1 MRCKDIPVSIFVLFH
16 YLRRKFNIFSEKR
29 KFIYSMTTQI
39 ALVYHLFQYILN
51 KMREK
56 ILIINHDDYILPRW
70 IKVWGIPS
78 IPIYCSFQINN
89 HSNFQEETLQW
100 FSIWYFPSYPVMKWV
115 WFFRTKSPSLYFLN
129 TFTLQK
135 ISFFYCRGSMKNIQ
149 CAAK

>member
-1 MRCKDIPVSIFVLFH
+1 MKCYFIICEVN
-16 YLRRKFNIFSEKR
+16 LRYSQKKR

-39 ALVYHLFQYILN
+39 ALVYHLFQYFLD
-51 KMREK
+51 KMGEK

-89 HSNFQEETLQW
+89 HSNFREETLQW

>member
-1 MRCKDIPVSIFVLFH
+1 MRCIDIPVLNAVLSY
-16 YLRRKFNIFSEKR
+16 YLRSKFNIFSEKR

-39 ALVYHLFQYILN
+39 ALVYHLFQYFLN

-70 IKVWGIPS
+70 VKVWGIPS

-89 HSNFQEETLQW
+89 HSNFREETLQW

-115 WFFRTKSPSLYFLN
+115 WFLSYKIPIFVFLKYFYVTKDFFFL
-129 TFTLQK
+129 L
-135 ISFFYCRGSMKNIQ
+135 
-149 CAAK
+149 